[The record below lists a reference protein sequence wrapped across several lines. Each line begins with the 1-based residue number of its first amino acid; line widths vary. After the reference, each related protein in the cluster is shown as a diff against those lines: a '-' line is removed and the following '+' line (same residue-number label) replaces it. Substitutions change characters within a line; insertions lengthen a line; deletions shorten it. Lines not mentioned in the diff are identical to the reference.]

1 MRSTTATRDTHEDL
15 GLGKQEQ
22 GREREQK
29 QRSRSPGTTAATRTG
44 YEGKALRSW
53 PQLPPEV
60 VRCVFLVCFFAF
72 VFFSLFVIAARF
84 CRPPAAL
91 SLFRT
96 HRGVGDGAG
105 WGYSPDPTMRSDAQ
119 KLVLDFPCCLALG
132 PTPVHR
138 VNARCCS
145 LCSEPNS
152 NSSSGLAFS
161 RWAEFDGP
169 VGHALDLPSTPNYT
183 LTGLFFD
190 GGCSC
195 RVFPPSLTIFL
206 CYPVRVTQLWPGLS
220 SFFFFFS
227 SFDAPKVHLQ
237 P

>member
-60 VRCVFLVCFFAF
+60 VR
-72 VFFSLFVIAARF
+72 F

-119 KLVLDFPCCLALG
+119 KLVLDFPRCLALG

-152 NSSSGLAFS
+152 NSLSGLAFS

-220 SFFFFFS
+220 FFLFFFS